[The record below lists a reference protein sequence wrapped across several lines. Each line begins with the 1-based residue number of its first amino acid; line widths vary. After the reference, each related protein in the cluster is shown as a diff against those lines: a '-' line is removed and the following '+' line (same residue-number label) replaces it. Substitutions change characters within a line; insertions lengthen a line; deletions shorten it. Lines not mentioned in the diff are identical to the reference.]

1 MNSAKI
7 KTIKMR
13 TTDVKSSTFIGLE
26 VKNNDEDPKFKVYD
40 HVSISKY
47 KNIFANGCSLNWS
60 QEVFHEKIENTV
72 PWTYVIEETYGEKT
86 DELFYEREL
95 WKKNQVSITQQFGKY
110 SVWGYIIPLISYPT
124 SVFL

>member
-1 MNSAKI
+1 MISAKI
-7 KTIKMR
+7 RTIKMR
-13 TTDVKSSTFIGLE
+13 TTDVKSSTFIDLE

-47 KNIFANGCSLNWS
+47 KNIFAKGCSLNWS

-110 SVWGYIIPLISYPT
+110 SVWGYIIPLIPYPT